1 MKKSHLITPR
11 QETPNSWCIGIC
23 SHVISSPESWFLKLW
38 WKVGFQLWL
47 AVLVA
52 PREPVSTERVE
63 SILILGMVLPF
74 SPPSSSSSW
83 LTLLW
88 PFTGPSGELIFSCVR
103 VRSAVVKQSADELWR
118 NLTVNNWR
126 FSHLPLFFNNVAVIM
141 RWGRRYRHVLDAL
154 VVLVVIKVILNKLN
168 LNSRKFILNFCIKG
182 FNTCLLW
189 SNSLKHRVNSK
200 MSNFLLRV
208 VLECFSSDLEN
219 GTHLKL
225 NNHLYQ
231 AECQKQNLL
240 HLPILKLIPVPL
252 GDRLYPPVL
261 PEYQTSSTA
270 PGTGL
275 QRLSSTRPRRITAF
289 SLSTSSV
296 SGASWGLEPT

>member
-1 MKKSHLITPR
+1 MSKPKQYLSHNSTWTSREFLLFSFSFHIWKLIT
-11 QETPNSWCIGIC
+11 TC
-23 SHVISSPESWFLKLW
+23 
-38 WKVGFQLWL
+38 WL
-47 AVLVA
+47 
-52 PREPVSTERVE
+52 R
-63 SILILGMVLPF
+63 LIMASLEATRPLYHLAYD
-74 SPPSSSSSW
+74 S
-83 LTLLW
+83 TLLV
-88 PFTGPSGELIFSCVR
+88 F
-103 VRSAVVKQSADELWR
+103 
-118 NLTVNNWR
+118 
-126 FSHLPLFFNNVAVIM
+126 
-141 RWGRRYRHVLDAL
+141 
-154 VVLVVIKVILNKLN
+154 VIKVILNKLN
-168 LNSRKFILNFCIKG
+168 LNSMKFILNFCIKG

-189 SNSLKHRVNSK
+189 SNSLIHRVNSK

-208 VLECFSSDLEN
+208 VLECFSFDLEN

-240 HLPILKLIPVPL
+240 HLPMLKLIPVPL

-261 PEYQTSSTA
+261 PEYQMSTTA

-296 SGASWGLEPT
+296 SGASWCLEPT